1 MSNKKSNHLYELIKS
16 LNKTEKRYFK
26 LYSSRHTI
34 GEQNNYIS
42 LFDFISK
49 MELYDEELIMD
60 NFKGEPFLNNFSITK
75 GRLYTH
81 ILNALDLY
89 YSTSSI
95 DAQLYK
101 TIHSADILFNKGLYQ
116 QSEKILNSV
125 EKQAKKHGKEL
136 LLLEIKN
143 KQKKL
148 IEKES
153 YSELKK
159 NQLALLFE
167 EEQQIVKE
175 IEKYQL
181 LWHTKS
187 VLFNELNL
195 RGHIRSEDQIT
206 SLKTMIDSIK
216 SVTVKNSSPNIKYL
230 FHHIHSAYYFA
241 VNDLEKCY
249 VHILKSKALVEDNTL
264 LFEDTPNTYFS
275 LITNLIFI
283 ATKLKKYKE
292 SALFLSILKS
302 IPESKKYISTTDLD
316 IKYFSSIYSLE
327 LFLMIEQS
335 DYDGATLLIPK
346 IQKGYSEYGTQ
357 INSIRKAYIDFKIAI
372 VYLSTGQFEEAL
384 QWITEILNAEGLD
397 KKQDIYCFAQI
408 INLILHFEL
417 KNIRF
422 LPYALNSTKRYLK
435 GRNKLFKFE
444 ELFLKIIGKISKS
457 DLNKFEI
464 EDILIPIEKELFELK
479 NDHYE
484 QIVFDY
490 FDFATWVK
498 SKIEGKTYLE
508 LKQVG

>member
-34 GEQNNYIS
+34 GEQNNYNS
-42 LFDFISK
+42 LFDFIIK
-49 MELYDEELIMD
+49 METYDEDIII
-60 NFKGEPFLNNFSITK
+60 NHFKGEAFLNKFSITK

-89 YSTSSI
+89 YSANSI

-101 TIHSADILFNKGLYQ
+101 TIHSAEILFNKGLYN
-116 QSEKILNSV
+116 QSEKILKSA
-125 EKQAKKHGKEL
+125 EKLAKKHGKKM
-136 LLLEIKN
+136 LLLEIKS
-143 KQKKL
+143 KQKKR

-159 NQLALLFE
+159 DQLTTLFKEEKQLLN
-167 EEQQIVKE
+167 E

-187 VLFNELNL
+187 LLFNELNL
-195 RGHIRSEDQIT
+195 RGIIRSEDEIN
-206 SLKTMIDSIK
+206 SLKALLKPISTIEIK
-216 SVTVKNSSPNIKYL
+216 GSSTKVNYQY
-230 FHHIHSAYYFA
+230 HHIYSAYYFA
-241 VNDLEKCY
+241 INNLQNCY
-249 VHILKSKALVEDNTL
+249 FHILKSKALVEDHPH

-275 LITNLIFI
+275 LITNII
-283 ATKLKKYKE
+283 YISTKLKKYKE
-292 SALFLSILKS
+292 SSEFLKILKS
-302 IPESKKYISTTDLD
+302 IPESKKYVSTTDLD
-316 IKYFSSIYSLE
+316 IKYFSSIFSLE
-327 LFLMIEQS
+327 LFLKIEQS
-335 DYDGATLLIPK
+335 DFNGATLLIPE
-346 IQKGYSEYGTQ
+346 IIKGYSEFGPQ

-372 VYLSTGQFEEAL
+372 VYLSTGKFEDAL
-384 QWITEILNAEGLD
+384 HWITQILNAEGLD
-397 KKQDIYCFAQI
+397 KKQDIYCFAQL

-417 KNIRF
+417 KHTRF

-435 GRNKLFKFE
+435 GRKRFFKFE

-464 EDILIPIEKELFELK
+464 EDILIPIEKELFALK
-479 NDHYE
+479 DDHYE

-508 LKQVG
+508 LKSVS

>member
-34 GEQNNYIS
+34 GTQNNYIS

-49 MELYDEELIMD
+49 MSIYDEELII
-60 NFKGEPFLNNFSITK
+60 NHFKGEAFLNKLSITK

-116 QSEKILNSV
+116 QSSKILNSA
-125 EKQAKKHGKEL
+125 EKQAKKYGKRL

-159 NQLALLFE
+159 NQLVTLFE
-167 EEQQIVKE
+167 EEKLIVSE

-187 VLFNELNL
+187 VLFNEINL
-195 RGHIRSEDQIT
+195 RGIIRSEDEIN
-206 SLKTMIDSIK
+206 SLKTIINSIDSLK
-216 SVTVKNSSPNIKYL
+216 VKDSSPTINYL
-230 FHHIHSAYYFA
+230 FHHIYSAYYFA
-241 VNDLEKCY
+241 INDLNNCY
-249 VHILKSKALVEDNTL
+249 IHILKSKALVEENAL

-275 LITNLIFI
+275 LITNLIYI

-302 IPESKKYISTTDLD
+302 IPESKGYVSTTDLD

-335 DYDGATLLIPK
+335 DYTGAALLIPK
-346 IQKGYSEYGTQ
+346 IKKGYTEYGTQ

-372 VYLSTGQFEEAL
+372 IYLSIGEYEEAL
-384 QWITEILNAEGLD
+384 NWITEILNAEGLD

-417 KNIRF
+417 KNSRF

-435 GRNKLFKFE
+435 GRNRLFKFE

-508 LKQVG
+508 LKRVG

>member
-1 MSNKKSNHLYELIKS
+1 MSNRKSNHLYELIKS

-26 LYSSRHTI
+26 LYASRHTI

-42 LFDFISK
+42 IFNYISK
-49 MELYDEELIMD
+49 MDEYDEEVIVKH
-60 NFKGEPFLNNFSITK
+60 FKGEAFLNKFSITK

-101 TIHSADILFNKGLYQ
+101 TIHSADILFNKGLYH
-116 QSEKILNSV
+116 QSEKILNSA

-159 NQLALLFE
+159 NQLELLY
-167 EEQQIVKE
+167 KE
-175 IEKYQL
+175 AKELINQIEKNQL

-187 VLFNELNL
+187 LLFNEMNL
-195 RGHIRSEDQIT
+195 KGIIRSESEIA
-206 SLKTMIDSIK
+206 SLKSLIDSIK
-216 SVTVKNSSPNIKYL
+216 SVTIKDSSAKTKYL

-241 VNDLEKCY
+241 INDLKNCY
-249 VHILKSKALVEDNTL
+249 LHILKSKVIVEENTY

-275 LITNLIFI
+275 LITNLIYI

-302 IPESKKYISTTDLD
+302 IPESKKYVSTIDLD

-335 DYDGATLLIPK
+335 DYTGATLLIPK
-346 IQKGYSEYGTQ
+346 IKKGYSEYGTQ
-357 INSIRKAYIDFKIAI
+357 INCIRKAYIDFKVAI
-372 VYLSTGQFEEAL
+372 IYLSIGEFEEAL
-384 QWITEILNAEGLD
+384 KWITEILNAEGLD
-397 KKQDIYCFAQI
+397 KKQDIYCFSQI

-417 KNIRF
+417 KNKRF

-435 GRNKLFKFE
+435 GRNRLFKFE

-457 DLNKFEI
+457 DLNKFDI

-498 SKIEGKTYLE
+498 SKIEGKIYLE
-508 LKQVG
+508 LKRVG

>member
-34 GEQNNYIS
+34 GEQNNYNA

-49 MELYDEELIMD
+49 MKEYNEDLILER
-60 NFKGEPFLNNFSITK
+60 FKGEAFLNRFSITK
-75 GRLYTH
+75 GRLYNH

-89 YSTSSI
+89 YSASSV

-101 TIHSADILFNKGLYQ
+101 IIHSAEILFNKGLYN
-116 QSEKILNSV
+116 QSGKILNSA
-125 EKQAKKHGKEL
+125 EKLAKKHGKSL

-159 NQLALLFE
+159 DHLSKLYKA
-167 EEQQIVKE
+167 EQILVND
-175 IEKYQL
+175 IEKHQL

-187 VLFNELNL
+187 LLFNEINL
-195 RGHIRSEDQIT
+195 RGIIRSEEDIDNLKSKIET
-206 SLKTMIDSIK
+206 ISSLNIEDSSAK
-216 SVTVKNSSPNIKYL
+216 VKYL
-230 FHHIHSAYYFA
+230 YHHIYSAYYFA
-241 VNDLEKCY
+241 INDLQNCY
-249 VHILKSKALVEDNTL
+249 DHIINSKTIVENNSH
-264 LFEDTPNTYFS
+264 LFEDSPNTYFS
-275 LITNLIFI
+275 LITNLIYI
-283 ATKLKKYKE
+283 STKLKKYEE
-292 SALFLSILKS
+292 STSFLKTLKL
-302 IPESKKYISTTDLD
+302 IPQSKKYVSTTDLD

-327 LFLMIEQS
+327 LFLKIEQS
-335 DYDGATLLIPK
+335 DYHGATLLIPE
-346 IQKGYSEYGTQ
+346 ILKGYTKFGTQ

-372 VYLSTGQFEEAL
+372 VYLSTGNYEESL
-384 QWITEILNAEGLD
+384 NWITQILNAEGLD

-422 LPYALNSTKRYLK
+422 LPYALTSTKRYLK
-435 GRNKLFKFE
+435 GRKRLFKFE

-457 DLNKFEI
+457 DLNKFDI

-498 SKIEGKTYLE
+498 SKVEGKTYLE